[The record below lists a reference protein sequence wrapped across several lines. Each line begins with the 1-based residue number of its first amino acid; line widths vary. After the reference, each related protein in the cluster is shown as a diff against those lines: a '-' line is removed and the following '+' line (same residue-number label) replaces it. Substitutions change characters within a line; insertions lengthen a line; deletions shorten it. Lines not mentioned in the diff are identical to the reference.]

1 MDRRFAEMLLLFGD
15 AKVTGIKTLV
25 TWGSCM
31 LSRTEECGG
40 RPTNVSTNGKSANKT
55 LRI

>member
-1 MDRRFAEMLLLFGD
+1 MLPLFGD

-31 LSRTEECGG
+31 VSRTEEYGG
-40 RPTNVSTNGKSANKT
+40 PQMCQLMARVRTK
-55 LRI
+55 L